1 MTSSQLLSMRGRMTH
16 IQEIPTISL
25 KFYQHENRRLN
36 VLSLSVQAPV
46 SDDRLAA
53 LSEVDI
59 LPIRSRLLSLLV
71 APNHVCIARYLALCL
86 ALVRDHIPGDYKE
99 EKCPHC
105 LKETAGE
112 QAVLQGT
119 KLPVIFLWGELV
131 CEDPVHHCRL
141 SQSDCTPVRVKNGA
155 GGNEWLEGVG

>member
-1 MTSSQLLSMRGRMTH
+1 MR
-16 IQEIPTISL
+16 L
-25 KFYQHENRRLN
+25 
-36 VLSLSVQAPV
+36 
-46 SDDRLAA
+46 DDMSYRA
-53 LSEVDI
+53 
-59 LPIRSRLLSLLV
+59 RSRGKKLYNV
-71 APNHVCIARYLALCL
+71 
-86 ALVRDHIPGDYKE
+86 HIVQWGKWA
-99 EKCPHC
+99 H